1 MSLIQRM
8 KGNGGRHSGNNNL
21 HLSGEND
28 SAQVVINVN
37 SAPIEAV
44 DAVENVE
51 VLKEAETTVAEQE
64 MVQDQLAVIDGEAAS
79 IMAEINAL
87 RRSSINVN
95 SLVGGQLRARVM
107 FLHKLQGSD
116 PNRGIARIIPT
127 AESASWDIPTKVPHN
142 LTLAAESIGDVVK
155 RGWDWLVKLV
165 NEWIEKAK
173 VLWNNYLG
181 VASRNKRAAE
191 ALKERAN
198 NGSFGKASDKI
209 SDRTL
214 ANGLAMGDNKIE
226 KAKTIAAF
234 GKLSKMTESVRSSYI
249 DAMGDSNFDEALKYL
264 SDGVDLSKDTST
276 KADGTPNQNG
286 SVDISESDHAYGAFN
301 KWLKTLT
308 DGLKDYVPAVTDNS
322 TLKPLGYNDND
333 LTGFTYKISEPNS
346 VIPGNKAFIYR
357 EKTPGT
363 DAKALEKME
372 AATLRCGDYLLKKEY
387 KENISD
393 VIEVL
398 SQAEMVDV
406 CNHVISTCEEL
417 IQLANS
423 VDRGK
428 QKRDRLKKAIDSAA
442 KRAEK
447 ASDAAESKQL
457 TVARKLGDAMLKQVD
472 NPANSFQI
480 AANKACSSA
489 LAWVRTSMSK
499 YS

>member
-1 MSLIQRM
+1 M
-8 KGNGGRHSGNNNL
+8 KGNGGRHSGNSNL

-28 SAQVVINVN
+28 NAQVVINVN
-37 SAPIEAV
+37 SAPNDAV

-79 IMAEINAL
+79 LMDEINAL
-87 RRSSINVN
+87 RRSSVNVN

-116 PNRGIARIIPT
+116 PNHGIARIIPT

-264 SDGVDLSKDTST
+264 SDGVNLNETQAKDAS
-276 KADGTPNQNG
+276 GTEVKNG
-286 SVDISESDHAYGAFN
+286 STPISESDHAYGAFN
-301 KWLKTLT
+301 KWLDTLVA
-308 DGLKDYVPAVTDNS
+308 GLKDYTSDTTPEA
-322 TLKPLGYNDND
+322 LKPLGYNDND
-333 LTGFTYKISEPNS
+333 LTGFTYKISNATA

-357 EKTPGT
+357 NKKNANAS
-363 DAKALEKME
+363 DKALEKME

>member
-1 MSLIQRM
+1 M
-8 KGNGGRHSGNNNL
+8 KGNGGRHSGNSKL

-28 SAQVVINVN
+28 NAQVVINVN
-37 SAPIEAV
+37 SAPNDAV

-79 IMAEINAL
+79 LMDEINAL
-87 RRSSINVN
+87 RRSSVNVN

-116 PNRGIARIIPT
+116 PSRGIARIIPT

-264 SDGVDLSKDTST
+264 SDGVDLKDTT
-276 KADGTPNQNG
+276 KAKDASGNPVTVNT
-286 SVDISESDHAYGAFN
+286 VEVTESDHAYGAFN

-308 DGLKDYVPAVTDNS
+308 DGLSEYVPAVSDNS

-357 EKTPGT
+357 EKTPG
-363 DAKALEKME
+363 DGAKAVEKME

-398 SQAEMVDV
+398 TQAEMVDV

>member
-1 MSLIQRM
+1 M
-8 KGNGGRHSGNNNL
+8 KGNGGRHSSRNNL

-37 SAPIEAV
+37 SAPNDAV

-116 PNRGIARIIPT
+116 PSRGIASIIPT

-249 DAMGDSNFDEALKYL
+249 NAMGDSNFDEALKYL
-264 SDGVDLSKDTST
+264 SDGVKLADDAKAKDASGNPVTVGGAEVT
-276 KADGTPNQNG
+276 
-286 SVDISESDHAYGAFN
+286 ESDHAYGAFN
-301 KWLKTLT
+301 KWLATLVAGLADYT
-308 DGLKDYVPAVTDNS
+308 EDDNDGSKV
-322 TLKPLGYNDND
+322 KPLGYNDND
-333 LTGFTYKISEPNS
+333 VSGFKYKISRQDS

-357 EKTPGT
+357 EKKTANAS
-363 DAKALEKME
+363 DKALEKME

>member
-1 MSLIQRM
+1 M
-8 KGNGGRHSGNNNL
+8 KGNGGRHSSRNNL

-37 SAPIEAV
+37 SAPNDAV

-51 VLKEAETTVAEQE
+51 VLKEAETTVSEQE

-87 RRSSINVN
+87 RRSSVNVN

-116 PNRGIARIIPT
+116 PNHGIARIIPT

-209 SDRTL
+209 NDRTL

-264 SDGVDLSKDTST
+264 SDGVNLENE
-276 KADGTPNQNG
+276 KATDASGKEVQNTT
-286 SVDISESDHAYGAFN
+286 ESDHAYGAFN
-301 KWLKTLT
+301 KWLDTLVNGLNDYLDEDT
-308 DGLKDYVPAVTDNS
+308 DGTKV
-322 TLKPLGYNDND
+322 KPLGYNDND
-333 LTGFTYKISEPNS
+333 VSGFNYKISKAVA

-357 EKTPGT
+357 KKKTTGT
-363 DAKALEKME
+363 DDKALEKIE

-406 CNHVISTCEEL
+406 CNHVINTCEEL

>member
-8 KGNGGRHSGNNNL
+8 KGNGGRHSGNSNL

-28 SAQVVINVN
+28 NAQVVINVN
-37 SAPIEAV
+37 SAPNDAV

-79 IMAEINAL
+79 LMDEINAL
-87 RRSSINVN
+87 RRSSVNVN

-116 PNRGIARIIPT
+116 PNHGIARIIPT

-214 ANGLAMGDNKIE
+214 ANGLAMGENKIE

-234 GKLSKMTESVRSSYI
+234 GMLSKMTESFWSSQ
-249 DAMGDSNFDEALKYL
+249 MSSN
-264 SDGVDLSKDTST
+264 
-276 KADGTPNQNG
+276 
-286 SVDISESDHAYGAFN
+286 
-301 KWLKTLT
+301 
-308 DGLKDYVPAVTDNS
+308 
-322 TLKPLGYNDND
+322 
-333 LTGFTYKISEPNS
+333 
-346 VIPGNKAFIYR
+346 
-357 EKTPGT
+357 
-363 DAKALEKME
+363 
-372 AATLRCGDYLLKKEY
+372 
-387 KENISD
+387 
-393 VIEVL
+393 
-398 SQAEMVDV
+398 
-406 CNHVISTCEEL
+406 
-417 IQLANS
+417 
-423 VDRGK
+423 
-428 QKRDRLKKAIDSAA
+428 
-442 KRAEK
+442 
-447 ASDAAESKQL
+447 
-457 TVARKLGDAMLKQVD
+457 
-472 NPANSFQI
+472 
-480 AANKACSSA
+480 
-489 LAWVRTSMSK
+489 
-499 YS
+499 

>member
-1 MSLIQRM
+1 M
-8 KGNGGRHSGNNNL
+8 KGNGGRHSSRNNL

-37 SAPIEAV
+37 SAPNDAV

-79 IMAEINAL
+79 LMDEINAL

-116 PNRGIARIIPT
+116 PSRGIARIIPT

-226 KAKTIAAF
+226 KAKTITAF

-264 SDGVDLSKDTST
+264 SDGVDLADTAIA
-276 KADGTPNQNG
+276 KNPDGTQMTG
-286 SVDISESDHAYGAFN
+286 TTESDHAYGAFN
-301 KWLKTLT
+301 KWLDTLVA
-308 DGLKDYVPAVTDNS
+308 GLKDYVQDVTS
-322 TLKPLGYNDND
+322 GEAPTVLKPLGYNDND
-333 LTGFTYKISEPNS
+333 LTGFTYKISKADA

-357 EKTPGT
+357 KKDPVAG
-363 DAKALEKME
+363 DKALEKME

>member
-8 KGNGGRHSGNNNL
+8 KGNGGRHSSRNNL
-21 HLSGEND
+21 NLSGEND

-51 VLKEAETTVAEQE
+51 VLKEAETTVSEQE

-87 RRSSINVN
+87 RRSSVNVN

-116 PNRGIARIIPT
+116 PNHGIARIIPT

-264 SDGVDLSKDTST
+264 SDGVNLDEAQAKDATGKDVS
-276 KADGTPNQNG
+276 G
-286 SVDISESDHAYGAFN
+286 ISESEHAYGAFN
-301 KWLKTLT
+301 KWLATLVA
-308 DGLKDYVPAVTDNS
+308 GLVDYTDNLDS
-322 TLKPLGYNDND
+322 GAAQTRLKPLGYNDND
-333 LTGFTYKISEPNS
+333 LTGFTYKISKDVA

-357 EKTPGT
+357 EKTPGA

>member
-1 MSLIQRM
+1 M
-8 KGNGGRHSGNNNL
+8 KGNGGRHSSRNNL

-37 SAPIEAV
+37 SAPNDAV

-51 VLKEAETTVAEQE
+51 VLKEAETTVSEQE

-87 RRSSINVN
+87 RRSSVNVN

-116 PNRGIARIIPT
+116 PNHGIARIIPT

-209 SDRTL
+209 NDRTL

-264 SDGVDLSKDTST
+264 SDGVNLENE
-276 KADGTPNQNG
+276 KATDASGKEVQNTT
-286 SVDISESDHAYGAFN
+286 ESDHAYGAFN
-301 KWLKTLT
+301 KWLDTLVNGLNDYLDEDT
-308 DGLKDYVPAVTDNS
+308 DGTKV
-322 TLKPLGYNDND
+322 KPLGYNDND
-333 LTGFTYKISEPNS
+333 VSGFNYKISKAVA

-357 EKTPGT
+357 KKKTTGT
-363 DAKALEKME
+363 DDKALEKIE

-406 CNHVISTCEEL
+406 CNHVINTCEEL

-489 LAWVRTSMSK
+489 LTWVRTSMSK

>member
-1 MSLIQRM
+1 M
-8 KGNGGRHSGNNNL
+8 KGNGGRHSGNSKL

-28 SAQVVINVN
+28 NAQVVINVN
-37 SAPIEAV
+37 SAPNDAV

-79 IMAEINAL
+79 LMDEINAL
-87 RRSSINVN
+87 RRSSVNVN

-116 PNRGIARIIPT
+116 PSRGIARIIPT

-214 ANGLAMGDNKIE
+214 ANGLAMGENKIE

-234 GKLSKMTESVRSSYI
+234 GMLSKMTESVRSSYI
-249 DAMGDSNFDEALKYL
+249 DAMGDNNFDEALKYL
-264 SDGVDLSKDTST
+264 SDGVNLDETQAKNASGEEIK
-276 KADGTPNQNG
+276 NG
-286 SVDISESDHAYGAFN
+286 SDSVSESDHAYGAFN
-301 KWLKTLT
+301 KWLATLVAGLADYLEEDK
-308 DGLKDYVPAVTDNS
+308 DGTKV
-322 TLKPLGYNDND
+322 KPLGYNDND
-333 LTGFTYKISEPNS
+333 VSGFNYKISKAVA

-357 EKTPGT
+357 EKKTAAAS
-363 DAKALEKME
+363 DKALEKME

>member
-1 MSLIQRM
+1 M
-8 KGNGGRHSGNNNL
+8 KGNGGRHSSRNNL

-37 SAPIEAV
+37 SAPNDAV

-79 IMAEINAL
+79 LMDEINAL
-87 RRSSINVN
+87 RRSSVNVN

-116 PNRGIARIIPT
+116 PSRGIARIIPT

-214 ANGLAMGDNKIE
+214 ANGLAMGENKIE

-234 GKLSKMTESVRSSYI
+234 GMLSKMTESVRSSYI
-249 DAMGDSNFDEALKYL
+249 DAMGDNNFDEALKYL
-264 SDGVDLSKDTST
+264 SDGVDLKDTT
-276 KADGTPNQNG
+276 KAKDASGNPVTVN
-286 SVDISESDHAYGAFN
+286 SAEVTESDHAYGAFN
-301 KWLKTLT
+301 KWLDTLVA
-308 DGLKDYVPAVTDNS
+308 GLKDYVQDVTS
-322 TLKPLGYNDND
+322 GEAPTVLKPLGYNDND
-333 LTGFTYKISEPNS
+333 LTGFTYKISKAVA

-357 EKTPGT
+357 KKDPATG
-363 DAKALEKME
+363 DKAVEKME

>member
-1 MSLIQRM
+1 M
-8 KGNGGRHSGNNNL
+8 KGNGRRHSGNNNL

-87 RRSSINVN
+87 RRSSVNVN

-214 ANGLAMGDNKIE
+214 ANGLAMGENKIE
-226 KAKTIAAF
+226 KDKTIAAF
-234 GKLSKMTESVRSSYI
+234 GKLSKMTECVRSSYI

-264 SDGVDLSKDTST
+264 SDGVNLDKDQAKDASGKEVKDPTDNSK
-276 KADGTPNQNG
+276 A
-286 SVDISESDHAYGAFN
+286 ISESDHAYGAFN
-301 KWLKTLT
+301 KWLDTLVNGLNDYLDEDT
-308 DGLKDYVPAVTDNS
+308 DGTKV
-322 TLKPLGYNDND
+322 KPLGYNDND
-333 LTGFTYKISEPNS
+333 VSGFNYKISKAVA

-357 EKTPGT
+357 KKKTAPAG
-363 DAKALEKME
+363 DKALEKME

>member
-1 MSLIQRM
+1 M
-8 KGNGGRHSGNNNL
+8 KGNGGRHSSRNNL

-51 VLKEAETTVAEQE
+51 VLKEAETTVSEQE

-87 RRSSINVN
+87 RRSSVNVN

-116 PNRGIARIIPT
+116 PNHGIARIIPT

-214 ANGLAMGDNKIE
+214 ANGLAMGENKID
-226 KAKTIAAF
+226 KTKTIAAF
-234 GKLSKMTESVRSSYI
+234 GALSKMTESVRSSYI
-249 DAMGDSNFDEALKYL
+249 DAMGDSNFDEAAKYL
-264 SDGVDLSKDTST
+264 SEGVNLENDKATR
-276 KADGTPNQNG
+276 ADGTEVKDENSND
-286 SVDISESDHAYGAFN
+286 VTESNHAYGAFN
-301 KWLKTLT
+301 KWLATLV
-308 DGLKDYVPAVTDNS
+308 DGLKDYIEVADETK
-322 TLKPLGYNDND
+322 LKPLGYNDND
-333 LTGFTYKISEPNS
+333 LTGFTYKISKAVS

-357 EKTPGT
+357 EKKNL
-363 DAKALEKME
+363 DSSAKALEKME

-406 CNHVISTCEEL
+406 CNHVINTCEEL